1 MDGNLCWKNLV
12 YHAKRKNVSF
22 LKYSEHDNDVDDEH
36 DDDDDCDG
44 DADNDDARGVLPYI
58 SY

>member
-1 MDGNLCWKNLV
+1 M

-22 LKYSEHDNDVDDEH
+22 LKYSVHDNDVDDEH